1 MMMFIHG
8 MYDLSFNKQMLN
20 QLITG
25 YKNILALN

>member
-1 MMMFIHG
+1 MMMFIRG

-20 QLITG
+20 QLIIG